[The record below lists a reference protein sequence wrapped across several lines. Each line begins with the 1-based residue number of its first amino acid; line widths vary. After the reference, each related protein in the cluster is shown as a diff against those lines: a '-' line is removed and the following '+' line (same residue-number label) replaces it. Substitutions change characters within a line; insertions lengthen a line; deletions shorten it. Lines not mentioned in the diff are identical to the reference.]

1 VGGHPV
7 PEFQSFGER
16 FTTLGAWMWHVIGW
30 VWSTVIVAGVLVSLL
45 VSYAATGRLEDPRSW
60 VILGFLGAHPV
71 VAATGLGAAIL
82 LTLGA
87 YLAHRA
93 QRQRMMH
100 RERGYQET
108 IVTLGRGVH
117 HLLEEAQKK
126 SPPTST
132 QTPNQHPAIRT
143 PDQRVRV
150 FISSTLEELAPER
163 KAAREAIAEL
173 HLTPVFFEAGARPY
187 PPRELYRAYLAQSD
201 IFVGVYWQRY
211 GWVAASMEISGLED
225 EYRLSGGKPRLIY
238 VKSPA
243 PDRESGLDAL
253 LDRIRTEDVASYK
266 QFATPGELRE
276 LLANDLAVL
285 LTDRFTQPHETPLPK
300 SFAPL
305 PVSRGPLIDRE
316 RERATIEEL
325 LLREDVGLVTVTG
338 PGGVGK
344 TRVAEQVAAE
354 VAARFSDGV
363 AFVPLSALKDA
374 DLVVPTITQAFHLS
388 PAPGQS
394 AIDCLVHYLQHQ
406 RLLLVVDNFE
416 HVIAAARKV
425 AQILEL
431 SPGLTVLATSREP
444 LRVRGEQVA
453 PIFPLALP
461 GPAGV
466 SDLDR
471 LGQVA
476 AVALFVE
483 RAGEARPSFAL
494 TTENADAVEEI
505 CRRLDGLPLALELTA
520 AVLSVLTPA
529 ALLARLEQHL
539 PLPARGARDLPER
552 QQTMRNT
559 IAWSYDLLGPGE
571 QRLFRRLAVF
581 AGGFTLEA
589 VQAVCADANSGSARP
604 ADDSTVLEQLAHLLD
619 KSLVQAQPDTGAQ
632 PRFTMLETIRE
643 YAQEQLAASGEEA
656 DVRRRHVA
664 YYLAKADLVPL
675 THPPDQ
681 WKEMHLER
689 EGDNLRDALD
699 WALEDDDT
707 DSALGLCGCLGW
719 YWFLGNQEEG
729 RRRLRHVLD
738 TAPTSRTLH
747 RARALIAYGLVL
759 AWHRGDESAR
769 AAREALS
776 IYQEI
781 GDARGAAAAKLLIVL
796 DPDERG
802 ELPQVQRLLG
812 EAEAAFRAADD
823 RVGEATVWQLR
834 TEVGLQVGDLE
845 LASKAGTMALNRFRE
860 LGDMWGV
867 AGVLGDLAETARRR
881 GDYRAALQMCE
892 ESLTLARAHGIR
904 YVEQEELLRL
914 GNLCTLLGE
923 HDRAA
928 KLHGESLDL
937 ANRIGDRVGAAHV
950 YEGMGLLARRRGDPA
965 LAAQYHREALAIYR
979 ELGHRTGIR
988 VRALPGPVQ
997 ALSLSSLGYCQEML
1011 GDLVEAERCH
1021 REALAMAR
1029 EHGATLTIVL
1039 CIDGL
1044 AGVAA
1049 AGGQAERAAR
1059 LLGSAAAIRAR
1070 IGAPLVQ
1077 PERAD
1082 VDRAAS
1088 AARRALGGK
1097 AFDRAYRHGQALDLD
1112 GAMKQAGRPLSSGD
1126 SYRGGPTGQARL

>member
-1 VGGHPV
+1 
-7 PEFQSFGER
+7 
-16 FTTLGAWMWHVIGW
+16 MWHVIGW

-45 VSYAATGRLEDPRSW
+45 VSYAATGRLEDPRGW

-71 VAATGLGAAIL
+71 VAATGLGAAIV

-87 YLAHRA
+87 LWANRA

-126 SPPTST
+126 SLST
-132 QTPNQHPAIRT
+132 ATQMPIRQPAIRT

-201 IFVGVYWQRY
+201 VFVGVYWQRY

-243 PDRESGLDAL
+243 PQRESGLDAL

-285 LTDRFTQPHETPLPK
+285 LTDRFTQRHETLSPK
-300 SFAPL
+300 TFAPL

-363 AFVPLSALKDA
+363 AFVPLSTMKDA
-374 DLVVPTITQAFHLS
+374 DLVVPTISQAFHLS

-394 AIDCLVHYLQHQ
+394 LTDSLVQYLQQQ

-416 HVIAAARKV
+416 HVLAASGKLAHV
-425 AQILEL
+425 LEL

-444 LRVRGEQVA
+444 LRVRGEHVE
-453 PIFPLALP
+453 PILPLDLP
-461 GPAGV
+461 GPAREV
-466 SDLDR
+466 D
-471 LGQVA
+471 LGQLAHVP
-476 AVALFVE
+476 AVALFLQ
-483 RAGEARPSFAL
+483 RASESRPSFAL
-494 TTENADAVEEI
+494 TTENADAVQEI

-520 AVLSVLTPA
+520 AVLSVLPPA
-529 ALLARLEQHL
+529 ALLARLQQHL

-559 IAWSYDLLGPGE
+559 IAWSYDLLGQSE

-589 VQAVCADANSGSARP
+589 MQAVCADADTSPAGT
-604 ADDSTVLEQLAHLLD
+604 ADDAIVLEQLAHLLD
-619 KSLVQAQPDTGAQ
+619 KSLVQAQPDTGPQ

-643 YAQEQLAASGEEA
+643 YAQEQLEGIGEEA

-664 YYLAKADLVPL
+664 YYLAKADLIPV

-681 WKEMHLER
+681 WRGMRLEQ
-689 EGDNLRDALD
+689 EGDNLRGALD
-699 WALEDDDT
+699 WAVGDHDA

-729 RRRLRHVLD
+729 RRRLRQVLD
-738 TAPTSRTLH
+738 IAPGSRTLH

-759 AWHRGDESAR
+759 AWHRGNESAR
-769 AAREALS
+769 AASEALS
-776 IYQEI
+776 ICQEI
-781 GDARGAAAAKLLIVL
+781 GDAAGAAAATLLITL
-796 DPDERG
+796 DPSERG
-802 ELPQVQRLLG
+802 ELSQVQRLLG

-823 RVGEATVWQLR
+823 RVGEGTVWQLR
-834 TEVGLQVGDLE
+834 AEVGLQVGDLE

-867 AGVLGDLAETARRR
+867 AGILGDLAETARRR
-881 GDYRAALQMCE
+881 GDYRSAIEMCQQ
-892 ESLTLARAHGIR
+892 SLDVARAHGIR

-914 GNLCTLLGE
+914 GDLSTVLG
-923 HDRAA
+923 HYDRAA
-928 KLHGESLDL
+928 RLHAESLDL

-965 LAAQYHREALAIYR
+965 LAAQYHRKALAIYR

-988 VRALPGPVQ
+988 VRALPGPAQ
-997 ALSLSSLGYCQEML
+997 ALSLSSLGYCLEML
-1011 GDLVEAERCH
+1011 GDLAEAERCH

-1029 EHGATLTIVL
+1029 EYGATLTIVL

-1082 VDRAAS
+1082 VDRATS

-1112 GAMKQAGRPLSSGD
+1112 GAIKQADL
-1126 SYRGGPTGQARL
+1126 